1 MSSKKWKVD
10 MKDIR
15 NLLALVAKGSYSN
28 REIATSLGIS
38 HQSVSR
44 HLDRFAKAGVSIQEA
59 CARDDEALSGNA

>member
-1 MSSKKWKVD
+1 MASKKWKVD

-15 NLLALVAKGSYSN
+15 KLLALVTKGSYSN

-44 HLDRFAKAGVSIQEA
+44 QLDRLAKAGVINQ
-59 CARDDEALSGNA
+59 GP